1 MAGSIM
7 KRLEALERSI
17 TFRRSRMIV
26 YAAHADTAES
36 DHEAFLTEIGASDA
50 DLVVCVSKF
59 GPEPVPPQLVSIT
72 PI

>member
-17 TFRRSRMIV
+17 SFRRARMIV
-26 YAAHADTAES
+26 YAAHADTTES
-36 DHEAFLTEIGASDA
+36 DHEAFLKEIAAGEA

-59 GPEPVPPQLVSIT
+59 VPEPVPPRLVSIT